1 MSRAAMWGS
10 PVPDDEAAR
19 RKALAVAMWEQ
30 KTFPPIYQVST
41 MDSETLLHGS
51 FGSASPVTTLFIFA
65 GEDGRL
71 HRPRFEVHTFERG
84 DVEVGAPML
93 WRVNFGSD
101 FPESSGEPSTVPVIV
116 DGSLLDGLLLAAIP
130 GGWMVS
136 VDAADAALLVL
147 GVGELPSPLRL
158 EPVDLLAL
166 KRSEFRNSG
175 VLEA

>member
-1 MSRAAMWGS
+1 MWGS